1 MNTMMTCRQQRLL
14 CTALALLFAGL
25 ATTGGLAPPSAAA
38 QSRHSPERNFC
49 GDRLPVA
56 QERIRQMYSR
66 AGGDDHHGQ
75 SESFSATVTAPTG
88 ESFSV
93 SVESGVVG
101 EHHESDLGPDD
112 VRTGLADLVFNC
124 GKKHFS
130 EKECFVDVYLDGE
143 KLTSMGPNT
152 HGRVPLK
159 CLPAGRHELRI
170 DSVADT
176 IFQGTINLS
185 SDVEHLARIEQ
196 KGVDSYDFDIY
207 ARNSIPGRIP
217 QPEYDSTD
225 PHDHGAPRE
234 GRARHHDDRA
244 DRHDSSHRTHR
255 RRHRGHRQQ
264 ETSVSVD
271 MDGMTPG
278 VDVEADISGGHVE
291 ERARHEDRHR
301 SRRNHHTD
309 DHRAMSSSEFDDLT
323 GRIEEESFS
332 DGKLRIVDMAS
343 DGNWFTTDQV
353 EELIGLFSF
362 GSGRV
367 EVAVELYDR
376 TVDREDYY
384 KVLSAF
390 EFDSNKQKVRQKL
403 DL

>member
-1 MNTMMTCRQQRLL
+1 
-14 CTALALLFAGL
+14 
-25 ATTGGLAPPSAAA
+25 
-38 QSRHSPERNFC
+38 
-49 GDRLPVA
+49 
-56 QERIRQMYSR
+56 MYSR

-101 EHHESDLGPDD
+101 PDHGRELGPDD

-185 SDVEHLARIEQ
+185 SDVEHLARIEKQ
-196 KGVDSYDFDIY
+196 GVDSYDFEIY

-217 QPEYDSTD
+217 QPEYDAED
-225 PHDHGAPRE
+225 DDDHHDHHDGHE

-244 DRHDSSHRTHR
+244 DRHDRSHRTHR
-255 RRHRGHRQQ
+255 RRNRGHREQ

-278 VDVEADISGGHVE
+278 VDVEADISGGHVDHREHHE
-291 ERARHEDRHR
+291 ERDR
-301 SRRNHHTD
+301 SRRTHRKRRDKHHD
-309 DHRAMSSSEFDDLT
+309 GRRKHHGDHQRAMSASEFDDLAD
-323 GRIEEESFS
+323 RVEEESFS
-332 DGKLRIVDMAS
+332 DGKIRIVEMAAK
-343 DGNWFTTDQV
+343 GNWFTTDQV
-353 EELIGLFSF
+353 EELLGLFSF

-390 EFDSNKQKVRQKL
+390 KFDANKQKVRDQL